1 MKASIHQFAI
11 ISRVL
16 DKGLERI
23 EAGGNTLQGYLAE
36 CEPFATKCR
45 DTYALWLLLKI
56 GRAHLYK
63 DNSWRFNE
71 ELEETGDKLN
81 DEHILTAMK
90 AWLKDKLAFQGEPLT
105 FNSYEAVKQGITTE
119 EQARFGLEGFLNVIA
134 DALETRD
141 QGLTVSL
148 AGFGKS
154 SLLMHHI
161 ITMPPAGSISMPVD
175 CKHFSI
181 TVGDSISLTIL
192 NDMGEPLYSMP
203 LILNLGGMQLT
214 MALAYPVNLPHA
226 LGRRAF
232 RVAEWTPYGA
242 ERA

>member
-36 CEPFATKCR
+36 CEEHATKCR

-63 DNSWRFNE
+63 DDSWRFNE
-71 ELEETGDKLN
+71 ELEETGAKLS
-81 DEHILTAMK
+81 DDHILTAMK
-90 AWLKDKLAFQGEPLT
+90 VWLKDKLTFQGEPLT
-105 FNSYEAVKQGITTE
+105 FNSFEAVKQGITTE
-119 EQARFGLEGFLNVIA
+119 EQACFGLEGFLNVIV

-141 QGLTVSL
+141 QGLTISL

-154 SLLMHHI
+154 SLLMHHL
-161 ITMPPAGSISMPVD
+161 ITMPPAGRLSMPVD
-175 CKHFSI
+175 YKHFSI
-181 TVGDSISLTIL
+181 TVGDDISLTIL
-192 NDMGEPLYSMP
+192 SDTGAPLYSMP
-203 LILNLGGMQLT
+203 LILNLEGMQLT
-214 MALAYPVNLPHA
+214 KALAYPIKLPRA
-226 LGRRAF
+226 LGRKAF
-232 RVAEWTPYGA
+232 RCAEWMPYVAEHA
-242 ERA
+242 